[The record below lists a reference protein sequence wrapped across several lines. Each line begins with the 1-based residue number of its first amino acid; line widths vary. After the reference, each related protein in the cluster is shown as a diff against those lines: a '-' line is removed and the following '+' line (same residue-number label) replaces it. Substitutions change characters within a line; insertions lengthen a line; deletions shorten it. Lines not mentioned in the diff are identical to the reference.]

1 MEGPTHA
8 PGDDVVRAWFDALEA
23 RHLAELRPVEVA
35 RALRALS
42 SAYVERRD
50 RLSHGAALDGAGKRA
65 AFALFYGPLHF
76 LLAREILRAVEPA
89 DDHTRGRDDSSSA
102 GEDPPRPQAELIVD
116 LGCGTGVAGAAW
128 AMACGPGARVLGV
141 ERHPWAADEARWTCR
156 ALDVGAD
163 IRCTDV
169 ARFRLPSRASGIVAA
184 YTVNELNAEARD
196 RLLRELL
203 AARARGARVLIIEPI
218 AKSLAP
224 WWPSWADAVRAAG
237 GREDTWRFPAELP
250 GITGRLDRAA
260 GLDHRELT
268 GRSLYL
274 PGPHTKPVA
283 SEENPS

>member
-1 MEGPTHA
+1 MDRHTQA
-8 PGDDVVRAWFDALEA
+8 PGDAAADAWFDALEA
-23 RHLAELRPVEVA
+23 RHLADLRPVEVT

-42 SAYVERRD
+42 SAYVERRG

-76 LLAREILRAVEPA
+76 LLVRAILREVEPA
-89 DDHTRGRDDSSSA
+89 PAPT
-102 GEDPPRPQAELIVD
+102 ELLVD

-128 AMACGPGARVLGV
+128 ALRCGPGARVLGI

-156 ALDVGAD
+156 TLGVAAD
-163 IRCTDV
+163 ITCTDV
-169 ARFRLPSRASGIVAA
+169 ARLRLPSRASGIVAA
-184 YTVNELNAEARD
+184 YTVNELPPETRE

-203 AARARGARVLIIEPI
+203 AAHDRGTRVLVIEPI

-237 GREDTWRFPAELP
+237 GREDTWRFPADLP
-250 GITGRLDRAA
+250 AVTRRLDRAA

-274 PGPHTKPVA
+274 PGRIPKTVA
-283 SEENPS
+283 HEEAPS